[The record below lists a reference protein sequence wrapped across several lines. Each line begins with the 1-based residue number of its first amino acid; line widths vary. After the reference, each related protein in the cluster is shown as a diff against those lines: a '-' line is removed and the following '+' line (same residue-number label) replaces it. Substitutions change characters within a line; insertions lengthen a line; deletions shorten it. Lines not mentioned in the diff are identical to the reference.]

1 MSRGQA
7 KRRSQVRI
15 ELTALVDVVLLLLI
29 FFMVSA
35 RLVPEFAFELQLPQ
49 VESAAPLTDDPSIL
63 RVVVDAQGRYFI
75 DNDQFSSS
83 ELQHLFSQA
92 SNDRL
97 VLLEADEAANHGDVV
112 RVLDAAKLAGVESVR
127 LAAQLTR
134 EP

>member
-1 MSRGQA
+1 MRRGQT

-35 RLVPEFAFELQLPQ
+35 RLVPEFGFELRLPRA
-49 VESAAPLTDDPSIL
+49 ESAAQLADDPSIL
-63 RVVVDAQGRYFI
+63 RVAVGAQGRYFI
-75 DNDQFSSS
+75 DNEVISDS
-83 ELQHLFSQA
+83 ELQALFSQTA
-92 SNDRL
+92 SDRL
-97 VLLEADEAANHGDVV
+97 VLLEADEAANHGAVV

-127 LAAQLTR
+127 LAAELTR